1 MIINTHTRICFTSD
15 EEEYFD
21 RIIGILDTIYEKTKD
36 DQLSSDAE
44 NLADNLREFWNN
56 WAEEE

>member
-1 MIINTHTRICFTSD
+1 MIIHTHTRVYFTSD

-21 RIIGILDTIYEKTKD
+21 RVIGILDTIYEKTNN
-36 DQLSSDAE
+36 DQLSSEAE
-44 NLADNLREFWNN
+44 NLADNLREFWND